1 MPRQRIVPE
10 YAYTLTGAKRA
21 IACLATGHPCGEL
34 ALTP

>member
-1 MPRQRIVPE
+1 MARQWIVPE
-10 YAYTLTGAKRA
+10 YAYSRTGAKRA